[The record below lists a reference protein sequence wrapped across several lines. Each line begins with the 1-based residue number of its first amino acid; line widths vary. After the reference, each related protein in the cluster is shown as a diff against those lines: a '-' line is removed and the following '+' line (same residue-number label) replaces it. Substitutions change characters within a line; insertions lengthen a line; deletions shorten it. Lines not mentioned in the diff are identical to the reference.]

1 MTGFQ
6 KMFSVH
12 LCVVLAFVKR
22 VCVGEGWTVVTT
34 DEAGGG
40 SSEAVVQFSACQ
52 WNDEF
57 SATLF

>member
-40 SSEAVVQFSACQ
+40 SSEAVVQFCACQ
-52 WNDEF
+52 
-57 SATLF
+57 